1 MPNRPGKKDI
11 RVVLSEEDITLL
23 KRLSGITERSM
34 SSLLQEAVTDFL
46 SKETIQELI
55 ERYNLDTP
63 INEESE

>member
-1 MPNRPGKKDI
+1 
-11 RVVLSEEDITLL
+11 
-23 KRLSGITERSM
+23 M